1 MKLKHTSLYIFYCLI
16 VISCSEGDSD
26 PAPILHP
33 GNINLISPSNNNL
46 CENGVEVSNNTSSVT
61 FNWNFSEN
69 TESYDIVI
77 TNLDTNQESL
87 NSNITTNSF
96 EKILTKG
103 HPYSWKVTSRNNE
116 STQQG
121 NSPTW
126 NFYLSADGITNYSP
140 FPAQLIYPENNQNFD
155 NNTNS
160 IVLDWIGSDIDN
172 EDLIYTIYF
181 DNIDGN
187 QSPQQSL
194 IDITEDEIEINV
206 EPNNSY
212 FWKIKTS
219 DGENSS
225 FSQIYEFNID

>member
-1 MKLKHTSLYIFYCLI
+1 MEKWKIAVSKLYF
-16 VISCSEGDSD
+16 
-26 PAPILHP
+26 
-33 GNINLISPSNNNL
+33 L
-46 CENGVEVSNNTSSVT
+46 C
-61 FNWNFSEN
+61 W
-69 TESYDIVI
+69 VI

-96 EKILTKG
+96 EKTLTKG

-194 IDITEDEIEINV
+194 IDILEDEIEISV

-225 FSQIYEFNID
+225 FSQIYEFHVD

>member
-26 PAPILHP
+26 PVPILHP

-96 EKILTKG
+96 EKTLTKG

-194 IDITEDEIEINV
+194 IDISEDEIEINV

>member
-1 MKLKHTSLYIFYCLI
+1 MKLKHASLYIFYCLI

-77 TNLDTNQESL
+77 TNLNTNQESL

-96 EKILTKG
+96 EKTLTKG

-194 IDITEDEIEINV
+194 IDISEDEIEINV

-225 FSQIYEFNID
+225 FSQIYEFHVD

>member
-1 MKLKHTSLYIFYCLI
+1 MKLKHTILYIFYCLI
-16 VISCSEGDSD
+16 VISCSEGDPD

-33 GNINLISPSNNNL
+33 GNVNLVSPLNNNL

>member
-1 MKLKHTSLYIFYCLI
+1 MKLKHTILYIFYCLI
-16 VISCSEGDSD
+16 VISCSEGDPD

-33 GNINLISPSNNNL
+33 GNVNLVSPSNNNL

-87 NSNITTNSF
+87 NSSITSNSF

-181 DNIDGN
+181 DNVDGN

-194 IDITEDEIEINV
+194 IDILEDEIEINV
-206 EPNNSY
+206 ETNNSY

-219 DGENSS
+219 DGQNSS
-225 FSQIYEFNID
+225 FSQIYEFHID

>member
-33 GNINLISPSNNNL
+33 GNINLINPSNNNL

-96 EKILTKG
+96 EKTLTKG

-194 IDITEDEIEINV
+194 IDISEDEMR
-206 EPNNSY
+206 
-212 FWKIKTS
+212 
-219 DGENSS
+219 
-225 FSQIYEFNID
+225 

>member
-96 EKILTKG
+96 EKTLTKG

-194 IDITEDEIEINV
+194 IDISEDEIEINV

>member
-33 GNINLISPSNNNL
+33 GNVNLVSPSNNNL

-181 DNIDGN
+181 DNVDGN

-194 IDITEDEIEINV
+194 IDILEDEIEINV

-219 DGENSS
+219 DGQNSS
-225 FSQIYEFNID
+225 FSQIYEFHID

>member
-225 FSQIYEFNID
+225 FSQIYEFHID

>member
-1 MKLKHTSLYIFYCLI
+1 MKLKHASLYIFYCLI

-77 TNLDTNQESL
+77 TNLNTNQESL

-96 EKILTKG
+96 EKTLTKG

-194 IDITEDEIEINV
+194 IDISEDEIEINV

>member
-77 TNLDTNQESL
+77 TNLNTNQESL

-96 EKILTKG
+96 EKTLTKG

-194 IDITEDEIEINV
+194 IDISEDEIEINV

>member
-1 MKLKHTSLYIFYCLI
+1 MKLKHASLYIFYCLI

-77 TNLDTNQESL
+77 TNLNTNQESL

-96 EKILTKG
+96 EKTLTKG

-194 IDITEDEIEINV
+194 IDISEDEIEINV

-225 FSQIYEFNID
+225 FSQIYEFHID

>member
-1 MKLKHTSLYIFYCLI
+1 MCIR
-16 VISCSEGDSD
+16 D
-26 PAPILHP
+26 
-33 GNINLISPSNNNL
+33 
-46 CENGVEVSNNTSSVT
+46 
-61 FNWNFSEN
+61 
-69 TESYDIVI
+69 
-77 TNLDTNQESL
+77 
-87 NSNITTNSF
+87 
-96 EKILTKG
+96 
-103 HPYSWKVTSRNNE
+103 R
-116 STQQG
+116 
-121 NSPTW
+121 
-126 NFYLSADGITNYSP
+126 

-181 DNIDGN
+181 DNVDGN

-194 IDITEDEIEINV
+194 IDILEDEIEINV

-225 FSQIYEFNID
+225 FSQIYEFHID

>member
-1 MKLKHTSLYIFYCLI
+1 MKLKHASLYIFYCLI

-96 EKILTKG
+96 EKTLTKG

-194 IDITEDEIEINV
+194 IDISEDEIEINV

>member
-1 MKLKHTSLYIFYCLI
+1 MKLKYTSLYIFYCLI
-16 VISCSEGDSD
+16 VLSCSKDDSD

-33 GNINLISPSNNNL
+33 GNVNLISPSNNNL

-61 FNWNFSEN
+61 FNWNLSEN
-69 TESYDIVI
+69 TTSYDLLII
-77 TNLDTNQESL
+77 NLDTNQETL
-87 NSNITTNSF
+87 NSSISTNSF
-96 EKILTKG
+96 EKTLTKG

-116 STQQG
+116 SAQQG

-140 FPAQLIYPENNQNFD
+140 FPAQLIYPENDQNFD

>member
-96 EKILTKG
+96 EKTLTKG

-160 IVLDWIGSDIDN
+160 IVLDWIASDIDN

-194 IDITEDEIEINV
+194 IDISEDEIEINV